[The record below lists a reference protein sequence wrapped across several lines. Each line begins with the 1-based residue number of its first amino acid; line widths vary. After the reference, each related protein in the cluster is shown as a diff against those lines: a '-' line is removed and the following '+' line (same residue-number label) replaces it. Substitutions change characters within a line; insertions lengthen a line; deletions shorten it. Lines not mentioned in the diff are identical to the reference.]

1 MKYLFILFLISFNL
15 NAQFLLEHDKQLHI
29 GGTYIISSAT
39 SSYVLNKTDNRSK
52 ALLIGF
58 GVGFT
63 AGLAKEIWDINY
75 GNPSVE
81 DLVAD
86 AIGSALGSVVVTIP
100 LQRKRNK

>member
-58 GVGFT
+58 SVGF
-63 AGLAKEIWDINY
+63 ASGLAKEIWDINH
-75 GNPSVE
+75 GTP
-81 DLVAD
+81 DLAD
-86 AIGSALGSVVVTIP
+86 LAADVIGSALGSVVVTIP